1 MLAYSLSYDRIRNTK
16 RYKLRIDMSK
26 ALDVPKQLETE
37 IDQTAAQARSI
48 THSSLGA
55 TAEENL
61 RKKLLAQ
68 LKDQDAILVSHYY
81 VDEELQ
87 DLAEESGG
95 TVSDSLEMAR
105 YAYEHDASTI
115 VVAGVKF
122 MAETSKILSPEKRVL
137 LLDNDAECS
146 LDMGCPIDEF
156 SAFCDQHP
164 DRTVVV
170 YANTSAA
177 VKARA
182 DWVVTSS
189 IALEICSYLRD
200 KGEKIL
206 WGPDRFLGTY
216 IQKETDADMI
226 MWQGSCIVHEEF
238 KADQLLTMKQAHP
251 DAAVLVHPES
261 PMSVV
266 DLADV
271 VGSTSKILKATRELP
286 HKKFIVATED
296 GIFHKMKQYS
306 PDKEFIAAPTAGN
319 GATCKSCAQCPWMKM
334 NDLQRLEKV
343 LESGEN
349 EIHIDEDTRVKAE
362 RSLKRMVD
370 FANEHIRPGMK
381 VTGNA

>member
-1 MLAYSLSYDRIRNTK
+1 
-16 RYKLRIDMSK
+16 MSK
-26 ALDVPKQLETE
+26 ALDVPKQLESE
-37 IDQTAAQARSI
+37 IEQTAAEARSI
-48 THSSLGA
+48 THSSLGV
-55 TAEENL
+55 TAEQKL
-61 RKKLLAQ
+61 KDKLLAQ
-68 LKDQDAILVSHYY
+68 LKEQNAILVSHYY
-81 VDEELQ
+81 VDDDLQ

-105 YAYEHDASTI
+105 YAYEHEASTI
-115 VVAGVKF
+115 IVAGVKF

-137 LLDNDAECS
+137 LLDDESECS
-146 LDMGCPIDEF
+146 LDIGCPIDEF

-189 IALEICSYLRD
+189 IALEICTHLRD
-200 KGEKIL
+200 
-206 WGPDRFLGTY
+206 
-216 IQKETDADMI
+216 IQKETGADMI

-238 KADQLLTMKQAHP
+238 KADQLLTMKQEHP

-271 VGSTSKILKATRELP
+271 VGSTSKILNATRELP
-286 HKKFIVATED
+286 NKKFIVATED

-343 LESGEN
+343 LETGEN
-349 EIHIDEDTRVKAE
+349 EILIDEEIRVKAE

>member
-1 MLAYSLSYDRIRNTK
+1 
-16 RYKLRIDMSK
+16 MSK
-26 ALDVPKQLETE
+26 ALDVPKQLEPE
-37 IDQTAAQARSI
+37 IELTAAQARSI
-48 THSSLGA
+48 SHSSLGT
-55 TAEENL
+55 TAEQKL
-61 RKKLLAQ
+61 REKLLAQ
-68 LKDQDAILVSHYY
+68 LKEQNAILVSHYY

-105 YAYEHDASTI
+105 YAYEHEASTI
-115 VVAGVKF
+115 IVAGVKF

-137 LLDNDAECS
+137 LLDSESECS
-146 LDMGCPIDEF
+146 LDIGCPIDEF

-189 IALEICSYLRD
+189 IALEICTHLRD
-200 KGEKIL
+200 KGEKII
-206 WGPDRFLGTY
+206 WGPDRFLGGY
-216 IQKETDADMI
+216 IQKETGADMI

-286 HKKFIVATED
+286 NKKFIVATED

-343 LESGEN
+343 LDSGEN
-349 EIHIDEDTRVKAE
+349 EILIDEDIRVKAE

-370 FANEHIRPGMK
+370 FANEHIRPGIK

>member
-1 MLAYSLSYDRIRNTK
+1 
-16 RYKLRIDMSK
+16 MSK
-26 ALDVPKQLETE
+26 ALDIPKSLENQ
-37 IDQTAAQARSI
+37 IDLTAAQARSV
-48 THSSLGA
+48 THSALGSV
-55 TAEENL
+55 AEEKLKQDLL
-61 RKKLLAQ
+61 RKMRE
-68 LKDQDAILVSHYY
+68 QDAILVSHYY
-81 VDEELQ
+81 VDDDLQ

-105 YAYEHDASTI
+105 YAYEHEASTI
-115 VVAGVKF
+115 IVAGVKF

-137 LLDNDAECS
+137 LLDNEAECS
-146 LDMGCPIDEF
+146 LDIGCPIDEF

-164 DRTVVV
+164 ERTVVV

-189 IALEICSYLRD
+189 IALEICTFLKER
-200 KGEKIL
+200 GETIL
-206 WGPDRFLGTY
+206 WGPDRFLGNY
-216 IQKETDADMI
+216 IQKETGADML
-226 MWQGSCIVHEEF
+226 MWQGACIVHEEF
-238 KADQLLTMKQAHP
+238 KAEELMTMKKEYP
-251 DAAVLVHPES
+251 EAAVLVHPES

-271 VGSTSKILKATRELP
+271 VGSTSKLLNATRELP
-286 HKKFIVATED
+286 NRQFIVATED

-343 LESGEN
+343 LDTGSN
-349 EIHIDEDTRVKAE
+349 EIEIEEEVRQKAA

-370 FANEHIRPGMK
+370 FANEHIRPGIK

>member
-1 MLAYSLSYDRIRNTK
+1 
-16 RYKLRIDMSK
+16 MSK
-26 ALDVPKQLETE
+26 ALDVPKSLENE
-37 IDQTAAQARSI
+37 IDTTAAQARSVQ
-48 THSSLGA
+48 HSALGES
-55 TAEENL
+55 AEAKL
-61 RKKLLAQ
+61 KDKLLRL
-68 LKDQDAILVSHYY
+68 LKEQDAILVSHYY
-81 VDEELQ
+81 VDDELQ
-87 DLAEESGG
+87 DLAEDSGG
-95 TVSDSLEMAR
+95 KVADSLEMAR
-105 YAYEHDASTI
+105 YAYQHDASTI
-115 VVAGVKF
+115 VVAGVRF
-122 MAETSKILSPEKRVL
+122 MAETSKILSPNKRIL

-146 LDMGCPIDEF
+146 LDIGCPIDEF
-156 SAFCDQHP
+156 AAFCDQHP

-170 YANTSAA
+170 YANTSAE

-189 IALEICSYLRD
+189 IALEICTHLHD
-200 KGEKIL
+200 KGEKII
-206 WGPDRFLGTY
+206 WGPDRFLGSY
-216 IQKETDADMI
+216 IQKETGADMI

-238 KADQLLTMKQAHP
+238 KAEQLLTMKQQHP

-261 PMSVV
+261 PMSVI

-271 VGSTSKILKATRELP
+271 VGSTSKILNATRELP
-286 HKKFIVATED
+286 NKKFIVATED

-334 NDLQRLEKV
+334 NDLQRLENV
-343 LESGEN
+343 LETGEN
-349 EIHIDEDTRVKAE
+349 EIHIDEKVRAKAE

>member
-1 MLAYSLSYDRIRNTK
+1 
-16 RYKLRIDMSK
+16 MSK
-26 ALDVPKQLETE
+26 ALEVPKALENE

-48 THSSLGA
+48 RHSALGE
-55 TAEENL
+55 TAK
-61 RKKLLAQ
+61 RKLKDNVLQQ

-81 VDEELQ
+81 VDDELQ

-105 YAYEHDASTI
+105 YAYEHEASTI
-115 VVAGVKF
+115 VVAGVRF

-137 LLDNDAECS
+137 LLDDDAECS
-146 LDMGCPIDEF
+146 LDIGCPIEEF
-156 SAFCDQHP
+156 SAFCDEYP

-189 IALEICSYLRD
+189 IALEICTYLRD
-200 KGEKIL
+200 QGKKII
-206 WGPDRFLGTY
+206 WGPDRFLGSY
-216 IQKETDADMI
+216 IQKETGADMI
-226 MWQGSCIVHEEF
+226 MWQGACIVHEEF
-238 KADQLLTMKQAHP
+238 KAEELLKMKKAYP
-251 DAAVLVHPES
+251 TAAVLVHPES

-271 VGSTSKILKATRELP
+271 VGSTSKLLKATQELP
-286 HKKFIVATED
+286 NKQFIVATED

-306 PDKEFIAAPTAGN
+306 PDKEFIAAPTAGD

-334 NDLQRLEKV
+334 NDLQRLQNV
-343 LESGEN
+343 LTTGEN
-349 EIHIDEDTRVKAE
+349 EIHIDEEVRVKAA

-370 FANEHIRPGMK
+370 FANEHIRPGIK

>member
-1 MLAYSLSYDRIRNTK
+1 
-16 RYKLRIDMSK
+16 MSK
-26 ALDVPKQLETE
+26 ALDVPKQLEE
-37 IDQTAAQARSI
+37 SIDLAASQARSI
-48 THSSLGA
+48 THSSLGE
-55 TAEENL
+55 TAEETL
-61 RKKLLAQ
+61 RKKILAQ
-68 LKDQDAILVSHYY
+68 LKEQDAILVSHYY

-95 TVSDSLEMAR
+95 KVADSLEMAR
-105 YAYEHDASTI
+105 YAYEHEASTI

-137 LLDNDAECS
+137 LLDDEAECS
-146 LDMGCPIDEF
+146 LDIGCPIDEF

-170 YANTSAA
+170 YANTSAE

-189 IALEICSYLRD
+189 IALEICTHLRD
-200 KGEKIL
+200 KGEKII

-216 IQKETDADMI
+216 IQKETGADMI

-238 KADQLLTMKQAHP
+238 KADQLLEMKKEHP

-271 VGSTSKILKATRELP
+271 VGSTSKILNATRELP
-286 HKKFIVATED
+286 NKKFIVATED

-319 GATCKSCAQCPWMKM
+319 SATCKSCAQCPWMKM

-343 LESGEN
+343 LNTGDN
-349 EIHIDEDTRVKAE
+349 EIIIEESVRAKAE
-362 RSLKRMVD
+362 LSLKRMVD

-381 VTGNA
+381 VSGDA

>member
-1 MLAYSLSYDRIRNTK
+1 
-16 RYKLRIDMSK
+16 MSK
-26 ALDVPKQLETE
+26 ALDVPKKLENE
-37 IDQTAAQARSI
+37 IDLTAAQARSVG
-48 THSSLGA
+48 HSALGEE
-55 TAEENL
+55 AERALKEKIL
-61 RKKLLAQ
+61 RQ
-68 LKDQDAILVSHYY
+68 LQEQDAILVSHYY
-81 VDEELQ
+81 VDDDLQ

-95 TVSDSLEMAR
+95 IVSDSLEMAR
-105 YAYEHDASTI
+105 YAYEHEASTI
-115 VVAGVKF
+115 VLAGVRF

-137 LLDNDAECS
+137 LLDNEAECS
-146 LDMGCPIDEF
+146 LDIGCPIDEF

-189 IALEICSYLRD
+189 IALEICTYL
-200 KGEKIL
+200 KENGEKIL

-216 IQKETDADMI
+216 IQKETGADMV

-238 KADQLLTMKQAHP
+238 KAEQLLDMKKQHP

-271 VGSTSKILKATRELP
+271 VGSTSKLLKATQELP
-286 HKKFIVATED
+286 NKKFIVATED
-296 GIFHKMKQYS
+296 GIFHKMTQYS
-306 PDKEFIAAPTAGN
+306 PGKEFIAAPTAGN

-334 NDLQRLEKV
+334 NDLRRLEHV
-343 LESGEN
+343 LDTGEN
-349 EIHIDEDTRVKAE
+349 EITIDEETRLKAA

-370 FANEHIRPGMK
+370 FANEHIRSGMR

>member
-1 MLAYSLSYDRIRNTK
+1 
-16 RYKLRIDMSK
+16 MSK
-26 ALDVPKQLETE
+26 ALNVPKQLRDE
-37 IDQTAAQARSI
+37 IDLTAAQARSI
-48 THSSLGA
+48 THSSLGE
-55 TAEENL
+55 TAEQALKE
-61 RKKLLAQ
+61 KLLAQ

-81 VDEELQ
+81 VDDDLQ

-105 YAYEHDASTI
+105 YAYEHEASTI

-122 MAETSKILSPEKRVL
+122 MGETSKILSPEKRVL
-137 LLDNDAECS
+137 LLDSQAECS
-146 LDMGCPIDEF
+146 LDIGCPIDEF
-156 SAFCDQHP
+156 SAFCDEHP

-170 YANTSAA
+170 YANTSAE

-189 IALEICSYLRD
+189 IALEICTYLRD
-200 KGEKIL
+200 KGEKII
-206 WGPDRFLGTY
+206 WGPDRFLGAY

-238 KADQLLTMKQAHP
+238 KAEQLLDMKKEHP

-271 VGSTSKILKATRELP
+271 VGSTSKILKASRELP
-286 HKKFIVATED
+286 NKKFIVATED

-306 PDKEFIAAPTAGN
+306 PDKEFIAAPTAGD

-334 NDLQRLEKV
+334 NDLQRLAKV
-343 LESGEN
+343 LETGEN
-349 EIHIDEDTRVKAE
+349 EIIIDETIRKKAA

-381 VTGNA
+381 VTGDA

>member
-1 MLAYSLSYDRIRNTK
+1 
-16 RYKLRIDMSK
+16 MSK
-26 ALDVPKQLETE
+26 ALNVPKQLQDE
-37 IDQTAAQARSI
+37 IDLTAAQARSI
-48 THSSLGA
+48 THSSLGE
-55 TAEENL
+55 TAEQALKE
-61 RKKLLAQ
+61 KLLAQ

-81 VDEELQ
+81 VDDDLQ

-105 YAYEHDASTI
+105 YAYEHEASTI

-122 MAETSKILSPEKRVL
+122 MGETSKILSPEKRVL
-137 LLDNDAECS
+137 LLDSQAECS
-146 LDMGCPIDEF
+146 LDIGCPIDEF
-156 SAFCDQHP
+156 SAFCDEHP

-170 YANTSAA
+170 YANTSAE

-189 IALEICSYLRD
+189 IALEICTYLRD
-200 KGEKIL
+200 KGEKII
-206 WGPDRFLGTY
+206 WGPDRFLGAY

-238 KADQLLTMKQAHP
+238 KAEQLLDMKKEHP

-271 VGSTSKILKATRELP
+271 VGSTSKILKASRELP
-286 HKKFIVATED
+286 NKKFIVATED

-306 PDKEFIAAPTAGN
+306 PDKEFIAAPTAGD

-334 NDLQRLEKV
+334 NDLQRLAKV
-343 LESGEN
+343 LETGEN
-349 EIHIDEDTRVKAE
+349 EIIIDESIRKKAA

-381 VTGNA
+381 VTGDA

>member
-1 MLAYSLSYDRIRNTK
+1 
-16 RYKLRIDMSK
+16 MSK
-26 ALDVPKQLETE
+26 ALDVPKQLEE
-37 IDQTAAQARSI
+37 SIDLAASQARSI
-48 THSSLGA
+48 THSSLGE
-55 TAEENL
+55 TAEETL
-61 RKKLLAQ
+61 RKKILAQ
-68 LKDQDAILVSHYY
+68 LKEQDAILVSHYY

-95 TVSDSLEMAR
+95 KVADSLEMAR
-105 YAYEHDASTI
+105 YAYEHEASTI

-137 LLDNDAECS
+137 LLDDEAECS
-146 LDMGCPIDEF
+146 LDIGCPIDEF

-170 YANTSAA
+170 YANTSAE

-189 IALEICSYLRD
+189 IALEICTHLRD
-200 KGEKIL
+200 KGEKII
-206 WGPDRFLGTY
+206 WGPDRFLGSY
-216 IQKETDADMI
+216 IQKETGADMI

-238 KADQLLTMKQAHP
+238 KADQLLEMKKEHP

-271 VGSTSKILKATRELP
+271 VGSTSKILNATRELP
-286 HKKFIVATED
+286 NKKFIVATED

-319 GATCKSCAQCPWMKM
+319 SATCKSCAQCPWMKM

-343 LESGEN
+343 LNTGDN
-349 EIHIDEDTRVKAE
+349 EIIIEESIRTKAE
-362 RSLKRMVD
+362 LSLKRMVD

-381 VTGNA
+381 VSGDA

>member
-1 MLAYSLSYDRIRNTK
+1 
-16 RYKLRIDMSK
+16 MSK
-26 ALDVPKQLETE
+26 AFDVPQQLENE
-37 IDQTAAQARSI
+37 IDLTAAQARSI
-48 THSSLGA
+48 THSALGNV
-55 TAEENL
+55 AEENL
-61 RKKLLAQ
+61 KADILAKLKA
-68 LKDQDAILVSHYY
+68 QDAILVSHYY
-81 VDEELQ
+81 VDDDLQ
-87 DLAEESGG
+87 DLAEASGG

-137 LLDNDAECS
+137 LLDSEAECS
-146 LDMGCPIDEF
+146 LDIGCPIDEF

-170 YANTSAA
+170 YANTSAE

-189 IALEICSYLRD
+189 IALEICTYLRD
-200 KGEKIL
+200 KGEKII
-206 WGPDRFLGTY
+206 WGPDRFLGGY
-216 IQKETDADMI
+216 IQKETGADMI

-238 KADQLLTMKQAHP
+238 KAESLLSMKKEHP

-271 VGSTSKILKATRELP
+271 VGSTSKILNATREMP
-286 HKKFIVATED
+286 NKKFIVATED

-334 NDLQRLEKV
+334 NDLQRLAKV
-343 LESGEN
+343 LETGDN
-349 EIHIDEDTRVKAE
+349 EIVIEEEVRARAE
-362 RSLKRMVD
+362 RSLRRMVD
-370 FANEHIRPGMK
+370 FANDHIRPGLK

>member
-1 MLAYSLSYDRIRNTK
+1 
-16 RYKLRIDMSK
+16 MSK
-26 ALDVPKQLETE
+26 ALDVPKSLENE
-37 IDQTAAQARSI
+37 IDLTAAQARSV
-48 THSSLGA
+48 THSALGSV
-55 TAEENL
+55 AETNL
-61 RKKLLAQ
+61 RQDLLQ
-68 LKDQDAILVSHYY
+68 QMKDQDAILVSHYY
-81 VDEELQ
+81 VDDDLQ

-105 YAYEHDASTI
+105 YAYEHEASTI
-115 VVAGVKF
+115 IVAGVKF

-137 LLDNDAECS
+137 LLDMEAECS
-146 LDMGCPIDEF
+146 LDSGCPIDEF

-189 IALEICSYLRD
+189 IALEICTHLKE
-200 KGEKIL
+200 KGEKII

-216 IQKETDADMI
+216 IQKETGADML

-238 KADQLLTMKQAHP
+238 KAEELLEMKKEFP

-271 VGSTSKILKATRELP
+271 VGSTSKILKATREMP
-286 HKKFIVATED
+286 NKQFIVATED

-306 PDKEFIAAPTAGN
+306 PEKEFIAAPTAGS

-334 NDLQRLEKV
+334 NDLQRLAKV
-343 LESGEN
+343 LKEGSN
-349 EIHIDEDTRVKAE
+349 EIQIEEEIRVKAA
-362 RSLKRMVD
+362 RSLTRMVD
-370 FANEHIRPGMK
+370 FANQHIRPGMK

>member
-1 MLAYSLSYDRIRNTK
+1 
-16 RYKLRIDMSK
+16 MSK
-26 ALDVPKQLETE
+26 ALDVPKHLEEE
-37 IDQTAAQARSI
+37 IDLTAAQARSI

-55 TAEENL
+55 TAEQAL
-61 RKKLLAQ
+61 KDKLLAQ
-68 LKDQDAILVSHYY
+68 LKAQDAILVSHYY
-81 VDEELQ
+81 VDDDLQ

-95 TVSDSLEMAR
+95 KVADSLEMAR
-105 YAYEHDASTI
+105 YAYEHKASTI

-122 MAETSKILSPEKRVL
+122 MGETSKILSPEKRVL
-137 LLDNDAECS
+137 LLDSDAECS
-146 LDMGCPIDEF
+146 LDIGCPIDEF
-156 SAFCDQHP
+156 SAFCDEHP

-170 YANTSAA
+170 YANTSAE

-189 IALEICSYLRD
+189 IALEICTYLRD
-200 KGEKIL
+200 KGEKII
-206 WGPDRFLGTY
+206 WGPDRFLGAY
-216 IQKETDADMI
+216 IQKETGADMI

-238 KADQLLTMKQAHP
+238 KAEQLFEMKKAHP

-261 PMSVV
+261 PMSVI

-271 VGSTSKILKATRELP
+271 VGSTSKILNASRELP
-286 HKKFIVATED
+286 NKKFIVATED

-334 NDLQRLEKV
+334 NDLQRLARV
-343 LESGEN
+343 LETGEN
-349 EIHIDEDTRVKAE
+349 EIIIDEVVRVKAA
-362 RSLKRMVD
+362 RSLTRMVD
-370 FANEHIRPGMK
+370 FANEHIRPGIK

>member
-1 MLAYSLSYDRIRNTK
+1 MSQAIDIPKSLEN
-16 RYKLRIDMSK
+16 
-26 ALDVPKQLETE
+26 E
-37 IDQTAAQARSI
+37 INLTAAQARSVQ
-48 THSSLGA
+48 HSALGSA
-55 TAEENL
+55 AEKQLKE
-61 RKKLLAQ
+61 KLLTQ
-68 LKDQDAILVSHYY
+68 MKQQDAILVSHYY
-81 VDEELQ
+81 VDDDLQ

-95 TVSDSLEMAR
+95 KVADSLEMAR

-115 VVAGVKF
+115 IVAGVKF
-122 MAETSKILSPEKRVL
+122 MAETSKILSPNKRIL
-137 LLDNDAECS
+137 LLDSEAECS
-146 LDMGCPIDEF
+146 LDIGCPIDEF
-156 SAFCDQHP
+156 SAFCDKHP

-170 YANTSAA
+170 YANTSAE

-189 IALEICSYLRD
+189 IALEICTYLRD
-200 KGEKIL
+200 RGEKII
-206 WGPDRFLGTY
+206 WGPDRFLGSY
-216 IQKETDADMI
+216 IQKETGADMI

-238 KADQLLTMKQAHP
+238 KAEALLAMKQEHP

-271 VGSTSKILKATRELP
+271 VGSTSKILNATRELP
-286 HKKFIVATED
+286 NKKFIVATED

-306 PDKEFIAAPTAGN
+306 PDKEFIAAPTAGS
-319 GATCKSCAQCPWMKM
+319 GASCQSCARCPWMKM

-343 LESGEN
+343 LDSGDN
-349 EIHIDEDTRVKAE
+349 EILIDEAVRSKAE

-381 VTGNA
+381 VTGDA

>member
-1 MLAYSLSYDRIRNTK
+1 
-16 RYKLRIDMSK
+16 MSK
-26 ALDVPKQLETE
+26 ALDVPKKLENE
-37 IDQTAAQARSI
+37 IDLTAAQARSVG
-48 THSSLGA
+48 HSSLGDV
-55 TAEENL
+55 AEQ
-61 RKKLLAQ
+61 KLKRSILEK
-68 LKDQDAILVSHYY
+68 LKAQDAILVSHYY
-81 VDEELQ
+81 VDDDLQ

-105 YAYEHDASTI
+105 YAYEHEASTI
-115 VVAGVKF
+115 VVAGVRF

-146 LDMGCPIDEF
+146 LDIGCPIDEF
-156 SAFCDQHP
+156 SAFCDEHP

-170 YANTSAA
+170 YANTSAE

-189 IALEICSYLRD
+189 IALEICTHLRD
-200 KGEKIL
+200 KGEKII
-206 WGPDRFLGTY
+206 WGPDRFLGGY
-216 IQKETDADMI
+216 IQKETGADMI

-238 KADQLLTMKQAHP
+238 KAEQLLTMKQEHP

-271 VGSTSKILKATRELP
+271 VGSTSKILNATRELP
-286 HKKFIVATED
+286 NKKFIVATED

-306 PDKEFIAAPTAGN
+306 PDKEFIAAPTAGS

-334 NDLQRLEKV
+334 NDLQRLENV
-343 LESGEN
+343 LDTGEN
-349 EIHIDEDTRVKAE
+349 EIHIDEQVRVKAE

-381 VTGNA
+381 VTGDA

>member
-1 MLAYSLSYDRIRNTK
+1 
-16 RYKLRIDMSK
+16 MSK
-26 ALDVPKQLETE
+26 AFEVPQQLENE
-37 IDQTAAQARSI
+37 IDLTAAQARSV
-48 THSSLGA
+48 THSALGNV
-55 TAEENL
+55 AESNL
-61 RKKLLAQ
+61 KQDILAKLKA
-68 LKDQDAILVSHYY
+68 QDAILVSHYY
-81 VDEELQ
+81 VDDDLQ

-105 YAYEHDASTI
+105 YAYEHEASTI

-137 LLDNDAECS
+137 LLDREAECS
-146 LDMGCPIDEF
+146 LDIGCPIDEF

-170 YANTSAA
+170 YANTSAE

-189 IALEICSYLRD
+189 IALEICTHLRD
-200 KGEKIL
+200 KGEKII
-206 WGPDRFLGTY
+206 WGPDRFLGGY
-216 IQKETDADMI
+216 IQKETGADMI

-238 KADQLLTMKQAHP
+238 KADALLSMKKEHP

-271 VGSTSKILKATRELP
+271 VGSTSKILNATRELP
-286 HKKFIVATED
+286 NKKFIVATED

-306 PDKEFIAAPTAGN
+306 PDKEFIAAPTAGS

-334 NDLQRLEKV
+334 NDLQRLAKV
-343 LESGEN
+343 LETGDN
-349 EIHIDEDTRVKAE
+349 EILINEEVRAKAE
-362 RSLKRMVD
+362 RSLRRMVD
-370 FANEHIRPGMK
+370 FANDHIRPGMK

>member
-1 MLAYSLSYDRIRNTK
+1 
-16 RYKLRIDMSK
+16 MSK
-26 ALDVPKQLETE
+26 ALDVPKSLEIE
-37 IDQTAAQARSI
+37 INDTAAIARSI
-48 THSSLGA
+48 THSALGDK
-55 TAEENL
+55 AEANL
-61 RKKLLAQ
+61 RTKLLKQ

-95 TVSDSLEMAR
+95 KVADSLEMAR

-122 MAETSKILSPEKRVL
+122 MAETSKILSPEKRIL

-146 LDMGCPIDEF
+146 LDIGCPIDEF
-156 SAFCDQHP
+156 SAFCDSHP

-170 YANTSAA
+170 YANTSAE

-189 IALEICSYLRD
+189 IALEICTHLRD
-200 KGEKIL
+200 KGEKII
-206 WGPDRFLGTY
+206 WGPDRFLGGY
-216 IQKETDADMI
+216 IQKETGADMI

-238 KADQLLTMKQAHP
+238 KADALMTMKQEHP

-271 VGSTSKILKATRELP
+271 VGSTSKILNATRELP
-286 HKKFIVATED
+286 NKKFIVATED

-306 PDKEFIAAPTAGN
+306 PDKEFIAAPTAGS
-319 GATCKSCAQCPWMKM
+319 GATCQSCAQCPWMKM
-334 NDLQRLEKV
+334 NDLQRLEAV
-343 LESGEN
+343 LNTGKN
-349 EIHIDEDTRVKAE
+349 EILIEEGVRADAE

-381 VTGNA
+381 VSGNA

>member
-1 MLAYSLSYDRIRNTK
+1 
-16 RYKLRIDMSK
+16 MSK
-26 ALDVPKQLETE
+26 AIDVPNSL
-37 IDQTAAQARSI
+37 IDQINETAAQARSI
-48 THSSLGA
+48 QHSVLGEL
-55 TAEENL
+55 AERDL
-61 RKKLLAQ
+61 RDRLLAEM
-68 LKDQDAILVSHYY
+68 KKQDAILVSHYY
-81 VDEELQ
+81 VDDGLQ

-105 YAYEHDASTI
+105 YAYEHKASTI
-115 VVAGVKF
+115 IVAGVKF

-137 LLDNDAECS
+137 LLDNEAECS
-146 LDMGCPIDEF
+146 LDIGCPIDEF

-189 IALEICSYLRD
+189 IALEICTHLKE
-200 KGEKIL
+200 KGEKII
-206 WGPDRFLGTY
+206 WGPDRFLGGY
-216 IQKETDADMI
+216 IQKETGADMI

-238 KADQLLTMKQAHP
+238 KAESLLKMKQEHP

-271 VGSTSKILKATRELP
+271 VGSTSKLLNATRELP

-296 GIFHKMKQYS
+296 GIFHKMSQYS
-306 PDKEFIAAPTAGN
+306 PEKEFIAAPTAGN

-334 NDLQRLEKV
+334 NDLKRLESV
-343 LESGEN
+343 LATGHN
-349 EIHIDEDTRVKAE
+349 EVVIDESIRIKAAK
-362 RSLKRMVD
+362 SLTRMVD
-370 FANEHIRPGMK
+370 FANTHIRPGIK

>member
-1 MLAYSLSYDRIRNTK
+1 
-16 RYKLRIDMSK
+16 MSK
-26 ALDVPKQLETE
+26 ALDVPKQLENE
-37 IDQTAAQARSI
+37 IHTTAAQARSV
-48 THSSLGA
+48 THSALGA
-55 TAEENL
+55 SAEADL
-61 RKKLLAQ
+61 KDRLLKEM
-68 LKDQDAILVSHYY
+68 KDQDAILVSHYY
-81 VDEELQ
+81 VDDDLQ
-87 DLAEESGG
+87 DLAEDSGG

-115 VVAGVKF
+115 IVAGVKF

-146 LDMGCPIDEF
+146 LDIGCPVDEF
-156 SAFCDQHP
+156 SAFCDEHP

-189 IALEICSYLRD
+189 IALEICTHLRD
-200 KGEKIL
+200 QGEKII

-238 KADQLLTMKQAHP
+238 KAEALMDMKKEYP

-271 VGSTSKILKATRELP
+271 VGSTSKILAATRELP
-286 HKKFIVATED
+286 NKQFIVATED

-306 PDKEFIAAPTAGN
+306 PDKEFIAAPTAGS

-334 NDLQRLEKV
+334 NDLQRLEKI
-343 LESGEN
+343 LNSGNN
-349 EIHIDEDTRVKAE
+349 EIHIDEPIRLKATQ
-362 RSLKRMVD
+362 SLTRMVD
-370 FANEHIRPGMK
+370 FANTHIRPGVK

>member
-1 MLAYSLSYDRIRNTK
+1 
-16 RYKLRIDMSK
+16 MSK
-26 ALDVPKQLETE
+26 ALDVPKSLEAQINE
-37 IDQTAAQARSI
+37 TASMARSI
-48 THSSLGA
+48 GHSVLGSE
-55 TAEENL
+55 AEIKL
-61 RKKLLAQ
+61 REKLLKQ

-105 YAYEHDASTI
+105 YAYEHDATTI
-115 VVAGVKF
+115 IVAGVKF

-137 LLDNDAECS
+137 LLDMESECS
-146 LDMGCPIDEF
+146 LDIGCPIDEF

-189 IALEICSYLRD
+189 IALEICTHLRD
-200 KGEKIL
+200 KGEKII
-206 WGPDRFLGTY
+206 WGPDRFLGSY
-216 IQKETDADMI
+216 IQKETGADMI

-238 KADQLLTMKQAHP
+238 KAEELMALKKAEP

-286 HKKFIVATED
+286 NKKFIVATED

-306 PDKEFIAAPTAGN
+306 PDKEFIAAPTAGS
-319 GATCKSCAQCPWMKM
+319 GASCKSCAQCPWMKM
-334 NDLQRLEKV
+334 NDLQRLENV
-343 LESGEN
+343 LETGAN
-349 EIHIDEDTRVKAE
+349 EILIDEDVRAKAE

-381 VTGNA
+381 VTGDA